1 MPRMNA
7 ARLGIL
13 AAILV
18 APLAQARECAAPPVA
33 SSQQAICYATNYA
46 EKNRLPHGRGVKRKV
61 SKGAK
66 VWNVRHEVTKRDGSR
81 GGGWEVEIDI
91 ASGTPTRFTSFK

>member
-7 ARLGIL
+7 ARL
-13 AAILV
+13 AILTAFLA
-18 APLAQARECAAPPVA
+18 APLAHARECAAPPVKD
-33 SSQQAICYATNYA
+33 SQQAICYATNYA

-66 VWNVRHEVTKRDGSR
+66 VWTVHHDVTKADGTR

-91 ASGTPTRFTSFK
+91 VSGTPIRFSSFK